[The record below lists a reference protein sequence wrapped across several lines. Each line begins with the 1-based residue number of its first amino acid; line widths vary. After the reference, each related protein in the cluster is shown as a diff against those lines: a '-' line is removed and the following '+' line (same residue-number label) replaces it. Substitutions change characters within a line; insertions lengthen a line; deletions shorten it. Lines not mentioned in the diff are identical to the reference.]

1 MTLLL
6 ALDLGTS
13 SSRAM
18 LYDGETGN
26 AVPGA
31 IHQISHEPIHG
42 PDGRATLDPDALV
55 EELVSCS
62 EKTLALANGAPIAG
76 VGIST
81 FWHSFAGVDT
91 GGNAATPILLWSDQ
105 RSTPQ
110 VARLR
115 TVMDTVAYSQRTGC
129 PLHTS
134 YLPGRLL
141 WLHDVCPEQFKASSR
156 FVSPGEYL
164 IGKLFGWER
173 VTCSTSMASGTG
185 LLNEAVGGWDEETMW
200 HIPDLTPEHLSPMG
214 DAPVSGL
221 REPYRT
227 RLASI
232 ADVPWFPAL
241 GDGACSNI
249 GCGATAPGQLALMIG
264 TSGAL
269 RVVVP
274 GRVPPPL
281 PVGLFRYRIDSERS
295 IFGGA
300 LSNGGSVWAWLKR
313 TIQMPGDSDAAVD
326 AALATLQPDDHGL
339 TVLPFFSGER
349 APLWRDDLRA
359 TITGLSV
366 GTTTLEIVRANLEAV
381 ALRFAAVREALR
393 PVAGTTE
400 SVVGTG
406 AGLLSS
412 PVWAQ
417 MIADAMGE
425 TVALTREE
433 QASARGAA
441 LWARERLGLGR
452 IEDAPPVEVAQRVAP
467 DPGHTAI
474 YRRARQRQEAL
485 LQRLLS
491 V

>member
-1 MTLLL
+1 
-6 ALDLGTS
+6 
-13 SSRAM
+13 
-18 LYDGETGN
+18 
-26 AVPGA
+26 
-31 IHQISHEPIHG
+31 
-42 PDGRATLDPDALV
+42 
-55 EELVSCS
+55 
-62 EKTLALANGAPIAG
+62 
-76 VGIST
+76 
-81 FWHSFAGVDT
+81 
-91 GGNAATPILLWSDQ
+91 
-105 RSTPQ
+105 
-110 VARLR
+110 
-115 TVMDTVAYSQRTGC
+115 
-129 PLHTS
+129 
-134 YLPGRLL
+134 
-141 WLHDVCPEQFKASSR
+141 
-156 FVSPGEYL
+156 
-164 IGKLFGWER
+164 
-173 VTCSTSMASGTG
+173 MASGTG

-281 PVGLFRYRIDSERS
+281 PIGLFRYRIDSERS

-326 AALATLQPDDHGL
+326 AALATLQPDNHGL